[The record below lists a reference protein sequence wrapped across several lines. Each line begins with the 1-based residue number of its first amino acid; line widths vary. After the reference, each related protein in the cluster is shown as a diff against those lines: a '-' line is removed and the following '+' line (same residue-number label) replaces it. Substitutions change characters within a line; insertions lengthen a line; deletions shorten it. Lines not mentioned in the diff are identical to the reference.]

1 MYVFFFKFFGSFFE
15 EGKLILIQHHQYC
28 FYVRIGNYFLE
39 VSLSIANHWIG
50 HWSPFVSQVLD
61 SKTRKLS
68 QVSHLFAPLE
78 AHVYHHV
85 LYSTIYTSW
94 FSSAH
99 AWILKW
105 KGLMPL
111 LKLLE
116 HGFHTPQQESK
127 EIYTYWF

>member
-1 MYVFFFKFFGSFFE
+1 MYVFFKIFWFFLRG
-15 EGKLILIQHHQYC
+15 GKINFDSAAPILLLCY
-28 FYVRIGNYFLE
+28 RIGNYFLE

-116 HGFHTPQQESK
+116 HGFHTPQQETK